1 MKNQWYRFAIGLL
14 EYRKVGFLVRFV
26 TGCWTLVLPI
36 LVLLVILLI
45 LLLVGV
51 NHGKLALLSNAGTGL
66 IILGNVGYIVLFDP
80 RRRWPGTSLLDRI
93 FRLMRFDRGV
103 RR

>member
-1 MKNQWYRFAIGLL
+1 MR
-14 EYRKVGFLVRFV
+14 FLVRFA

-36 LVLLVILLI
+36 LVLMVILLI

-51 NHGKLALLSNAGTGL
+51 NHGKLVLLSNAGTAL

-80 RRRWPGTSLLDRI
+80 HRRWPGTSLSDRI
-93 FRLMRFDRGV
+93 GRLMRFDRGG